1 MVALLSRKLAFQ
13 LRAQTIITSMKLITP
28 ILLCGLLVGCG
39 LGDLP
44 TPQGR
49 LDNALKTL
57 ARASSEVEKFYAL
70 NDAAKQSYE
79 LGRIDDAR
87 KYANELLALAPK
99 FLKDWNYGNA
109 IQDGNLVLGRI
120 ALKEGRVDEA
130 KQRLLEAG
138 KSPGSPQMNSFGPN
152 MSLARDLLEK
162 GERETVLQY
171 FELCREFWE
180 MGQRNLDQWAA
191 DVKAGRTPEF
201 GANLFY

>member
-1 MVALLSRKLAFQ
+1 MVALLSSKLAFR
-13 LRAQTIITSMKLITP
+13 LHAQTIITSMKHITP

-39 LGDLP
+39 LGSFP

-49 LDNALKTL
+49 LDNALKRL
-57 ARASSEVEKFYAL
+57 ATASREGERFYAL

-79 LGRIDDAR
+79 LGKIEDAR

-152 MSLARDLLEK
+152 VSLARDLLEK

-171 FELCREFWE
+171 LELCREFWK
-180 MGQRNLDQWAA
+180 MGPRQLDQWTE

>member
-1 MVALLSRKLAFQ
+1 MVALLSRKLAFH
-13 LRAQTIITSMKLITP
+13 LHAQTIITSMKHITP
-28 ILLCGLLVGCG
+28 VLLCGLLVGCG
-39 LGDLP
+39 LGNFP

-49 LDNALKTL
+49 LDDALRKL
-57 ARASSEVEKFYAL
+57 ATASCEEERFYAL
-70 NDAAKQSYE
+70 NVAAKQSYE
-79 LGRIDDAR
+79 LGKIEDAR

-130 KQRLLEAG
+130 RQRLLEAG
-138 KSPGSPQMNSFGPN
+138 KSPGSPQMDSFGPN

-171 FELCREFWE
+171 FELCRKFWE

-191 DVKAGRTPEF
+191 DVKVGRTPEF